1 MVGIFVGSRLMLEQ
15 VMRFAAINE
24 IKPVV
29 DRVFGFDEAKEA
41 YRYMESGSHFGK
53 VVISVVG

>member
-1 MVGIFVGSRLMLEQ
+1 MLEQ
-15 VMRFAAINE
+15 VMRFAATSE

-29 DRVFGFDEAKEA
+29 DRVFSFDQAKEA

-53 VVISVVG
+53 VVISVTS